1 MLVQISRLEKKTC
14 FYQAFVSE
22 LYGLVQEVTRS
33 ETTSFNPSSRTGA
46 VGCHFRGG
54 GQGRHFGQRQLRRR
68 PPLRQTDDPANIVQA
83 AHDCGAAKLM
93 MLASSCIYTKSA
105 PGRLEPSQPVRRH
118 RKQRRDQ
125 AWRGLPPSAR
135 LQRDRC
141 HADQPLRHGDNFD
154 LDTSLVLPALIR
166 KAHEA
171 KASGATSFTIWGT
184 GTGTGLPKREFLH
197 DDDCA
202 AACVHLM
209 KVYSDAE
216 HVNVGP
222 GDDTDIYDLTVLV
235 TRAVSLKE
243 RSCATCPSLT
253 VRRKT
258 R

>member
-1 MLVQISRLEKKTC
+1 M
-14 FYQAFVSE
+14 
-22 LYGLVQEVTRS
+22 
-33 ETTSFNPSSRTGA
+33 
-46 VGCHFRGG
+46 
-54 GQGRHFGQRQLRRR
+54 
-68 PPLRQTDDPANIVQA
+68 
-83 AHDCGAAKLM
+83 
-93 MLASSCIYTKSA
+93 
-105 PGRLEPSQPVRRH
+105 
-118 RKQRRDQ
+118 
-125 AWRGLPPSAR
+125 
-135 LQRDRC
+135 
-141 HADQPLRHGDNFD
+141 
-154 LDTSLVLPALIR
+154 LPALIR